1 MAPHSSVLACRMPG
15 TGEPGGLPSLGSRR
29 EGHDWGDSAA
39 AAAAAAHKNQCCHWC
54 WKSTFSHPCTLS
66 NWQGTLEFCLSTAT
80 LFSSWK
86 GSFLSTCFNKPSNFL
101 PSANEFVIQKQGHV
115 MKFHGLEAL
124 LILWAFSS
132 IKKYEKST
140 VNNWVSIKINIF
152 TWMGEQFRGECIH
165 VYVWLSSFA
174 VHLKLPQHCWSAVFQ
189 YKINV
194 FFIK

>member
-1 MAPHSSVLACRMPG
+1 MAAHSSVLAWRIPG
-15 TGEPGGLPSLGSRR
+15 TEEPGGLPSMGSHRV
-29 EGHDWGDSAA
+29 GHDWSDLAA
-39 AAAAAAHKNQCCHWC
+39 AAADHK
-54 WKSTFSHPCTLS
+54 KTVLSLMLKIYISHPCTLS

-80 LFSSWK
+80 LFLSWK

-101 PSANEFVIQKQGHV
+101 PFANEFVIQKQGHI

-140 VNNWVSIKINIF
+140 VNDWVGIKINIF
-152 TWMGEQFRGECIH
+152 TWMGEQFRREWIH

-174 VHLKLPQHCWSAVFQ
+174 VHLKLPQHCWSAVF
-189 YKINV
+189 
-194 FFIK
+194 